1 MNYLSIKGELI
12 GLDISNE
19 MTTQFK
25 NKGFNNFE
33 KHPFFRSYLR
43 LLKDV
48 KLSHFG
54 SSKYFLIYEFDL
66 ETKDLRFLKRIE
78 NSTQEEEKHG
88 DIKKAKSVSELLENV
103 SVFVANR
110 YGPNIKRIKRRFI
123 PIISREKNIEKT
135 LNKVKLYSNKIEI
148 EKENRLNKEIIFIK
162 REEIANW

>member
-1 MNYLSIKGELI
+1 MKNNQNRKEEKGAKGIMKIKLACGTDNGTEFT
-12 GLDISNE
+12 NE
-19 MTTQFK
+19 
-25 NKGFNNFE
+25 
-33 KHPFFRSYLR
+33 
-43 LLKDV
+43 
-48 KLSHFG
+48 HFG

>member
-1 MNYLSIKGELI
+1 MKNNQNRKEEKGAKGIMKIKLACGTDNGTEFT
-12 GLDISNE
+12 NE
-19 MTTQFK
+19 
-25 NKGFNNFE
+25 
-33 KHPFFRSYLR
+33 
-43 LLKDV
+43 
-48 KLSHFG
+48 HFG

-66 ETKDLRFLKRIE
+66 ETKNLRFLKRIE

>member
-1 MNYLSIKGELI
+1 MKNNRNRKEEKGAKGIMKIKLACGTDNGTEFT
-12 GLDISNE
+12 NE
-19 MTTQFK
+19 
-25 NKGFNNFE
+25 
-33 KHPFFRSYLR
+33 
-43 LLKDV
+43 
-48 KLSHFG
+48 HFG

-88 DIKKAKSVSELLENV
+88 DIKKAKSVSELLGNV

-135 LNKVKLYSNKIEI
+135 LNKVKLCSNQIKSEI
-148 EKENRLNKEIIFIK
+148 EKEKGIDKDIIYIK
-162 REEIANW
+162 K